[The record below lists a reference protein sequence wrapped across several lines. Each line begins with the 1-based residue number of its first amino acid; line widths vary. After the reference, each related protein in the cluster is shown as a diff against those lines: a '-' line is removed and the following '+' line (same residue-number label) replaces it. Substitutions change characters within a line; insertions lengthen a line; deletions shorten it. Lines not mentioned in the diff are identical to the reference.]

1 MSSGV
6 PRIKRASNVPRPPHP
21 VMNVASLSLAPKTR
35 PADAAVHAAIPAFID
50 FFTKSRR
57 SIVGPCRSGISR
69 SCYRQQDIINSLQM
83 PTARLRIGFVACVH
97 PFYDLPPVAR
107 QRQDA
112 IEELRSAGCEGIAP
126 GIPRTAADAV
136 EIAARLRDSA
146 IDVVLLFFCTWVAE
160 EITLTLAGELRDVPL
175 LIWALPYLEKDI
187 PMPSPI
193 SGLVASGSN
202 IRRSGKRFVWL
213 VGQVTP
219 GQVRQ
224 VVCAARAGKVAG
236 SLRRGRVGMVGAA
249 GAGRSRWTKATS
261 RRFWARKPS
270 TSAWTLC
277 SKPRRRHPP
286 PRPRR
291 PRSASSLKPAAQET
305 SARRRWRR
313 TFACILVFGNWCG
326 ETTSTPTASAAGRS
340 CATCTR
346 SRLAWRMP

>member
-21 VMNVASLSLAPKTR
+21 INPTRSLSLAPKTR

-57 SIVGPCRSGISR
+57 SMAGPCRSGISR

-83 PTARLRIGFVACVH
+83 PTTRLRIGFVGCVH

-112 IEELRSAGCEGIAP
+112 IEELRRAGREGSAAGT
-126 GIPRTAADAV
+126 PRTAGDAV

-160 EITLTLAGELRDVPL
+160 EIPLTLAGELHDVPML
-175 LIWALPYLEKDI
+175 LWALPYLEKEI
-187 PMPSPI
+187 PMPSPL

-213 VGQVTP
+213 AGPVTP
-219 GQVRQ
+219 EQVRQ
-224 VVCAARAGKVAG
+224 VVGAARAGKVAG
-236 SLRRGRVGMVGAA
+236 SLRRARFGMVGAA
-249 GAGRSRWTKATS
+249 CPGMLDVAVDEGDIERVLGAQAIHLGLDALLEAARAASPVEAAAAAQGLMAQTGGAG
-261 RRFWARKPS
+261 
-270 TSAWTLC
+270 
-277 SKPRRRHPP
+277 
-286 PRPRR
+286 
-291 PRSASSLKPAAQET
+291 E
-305 SARRRWRR
+305 
-313 TFACILVFGNWCG
+313 IG
-326 ETTSTPTASAAGRS
+326 EQ
-340 CATCTR
+340 
-346 SRLAWRMP
+346 